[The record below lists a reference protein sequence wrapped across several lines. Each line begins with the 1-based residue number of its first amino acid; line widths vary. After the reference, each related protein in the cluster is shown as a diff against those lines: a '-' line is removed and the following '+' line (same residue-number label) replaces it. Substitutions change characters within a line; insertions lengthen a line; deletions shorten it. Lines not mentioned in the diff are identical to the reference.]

1 MSLLLDTNAL
11 IRWLDGTI
19 SDAAAGA
26 VADAETPVWVS
37 AVSVW
42 EMVIK
47 ASIGKLRMPAD
58 LPAAIID
65 EGFGALPVTLEHANA
80 VLDLPMH
87 HRDPFDRL
95 LICQAQIEGLTVV
108 TSDRA
113 FEHYEVP
120 MLAC

>member
-11 IRWLDGTI
+11 IRWLDGSI
-19 SDAAAGA
+19 ADSAARA

-42 EMVIK
+42 EMAIK
-47 ASIGKLRMPAD
+47 ASLGKLRMPAD
-58 LPAAIID
+58 LPAVIVD

-80 VLDLPMH
+80 VLDLPLH

-95 LICQAQIEGLTVV
+95 LICQAQIEGLTMV

-113 FEHYEVP
+113 FEAYQVP
-120 MLAC
+120 ILGC